1 MIDLLAT
8 IAIAALI
15 TGIAQFKRRLGKLC
29 LYGAAL
35 TIIVLIVLYM
45 H

>member
-1 MIDLLAT
+1 MISLLAT
-8 IAIAALI
+8 LAIAALI
-15 TGIAQFKRRLGKLC
+15 TGVAQFKRRWGKLC

-35 TIIVLIVLYM
+35 ALIVLIVLYM

>member
-1 MIDLLAT
+1 MISVLAT

-15 TGIAQFKRRLGKLC
+15 TGIAQFKHRSGKLC
-29 LYGAAL
+29 LYGAAIA
-35 TIIVLIVLYM
+35 IIAMIVLYT